1 MKDKGLIVIGL
12 VVALTVLT
20 VTVVSAS
27 QWEHEAIPVQ
37 ENEALGGIDSG
48 CIPSNLRRVIPN
60 TCFRFQP
67 APSAARN
74 WADYTTGEYLPS
86 LSNGGI
92 DSGCIPS
99 NLRRVIPNTCLR
111 FQPAPSAAR

>member
-1 MKDKGLIVIGL
+1 MKHKGLIVVGL

-37 ENEALGGIDSG
+37 ENESLGGIDSG
-48 CIPSNLRRVIPN
+48 CIPSDLRRVIPN
-60 TCFRFQP
+60 TCFRTQP
-67 APSAARN
+67 DPSAASN
-74 WADYTTGEYLPS
+74 WADHTTGEYLPS

-99 NLRRVIPNTCLR
+99 NLRRVIPNTC
-111 FQPAPSAAR
+111 

>member
-1 MKDKGLIVIGL
+1 MKHKGLIVVGL

-20 VTVVSAS
+20 VTVVNAS

-37 ENEALGGIDSG
+37 ENESLGGIDSG
-48 CIPSNLRRVIPN
+48 CIPSDLRRVIPN
-60 TCFRFQP
+60 TCFRTQP
-67 APSAARN
+67 DPSAASN
-74 WADYTTGEYLPS
+74 WADHTTGEYLPS

-99 NLRRVIPNTCLR
+99 NLRRAIPNTCLR
-111 FQPAPSAAR
+111 FQPDASAAR